1 MNSDVRNKPP
11 TGRRAASLEAT
22 VANTIAVVAEF
33 AQHSRRAET
42 PAAPSSASEGS
53 PRAMNDSL
61 RSAEL
66 ARQSGRAATPA
77 APAAA
82 STAAEGSPRAMS
94 DSMRSSGLAQ
104 QSRRAPTPAATL
116 SAGRG
121 GPPAVSD
128 SMRSAA
134 IAGWSI
140 IAIFFGGFGAWAMT
154 APLHGAAVAN
164 GFVRVEGN
172 RKSIQH
178 LDGGIVKQLNVKEG
192 DRVKAGDVLIVLD
205 DSQARAEYNVLS
217 QQFLVLRATEER
229 LKAELT
235 GASSLTMPEDLKAA
249 GIEYPDVTGIW
260 NSQIHQFESR
270 AAALAGQRSVIK
282 EKIAQLEAQ
291 ITGSEAQEK
300 AYREQFESV
309 RKERESLTSLVERGL
324 IAKPRYLQLER
335 SGVGLEGQAA
345 ETAANIAKARQ
356 AIAEQMQQMAQL
368 DNERLTEVT
377 KDLRDTQAKL
387 LEVIPKLSNAKAVLS
402 RIDIRSPYSGEI
414 VGLNVFS
421 VGGVIN
427 RGDKIMDIVP
437 ERDSLIVEAQIA
449 VEDIVNVHPD
459 MNADVHLIAY
469 KARITP
475 VVRGKV
481 IQVSADRLTDKRADN
496 PYHYYVA
503 LVRIDEKDLA
513 EIPNVQLYP
522 GMPVTVMIQTVER
535 TALDYLVGPIVMQFN
550 RAFRQK

>member
-1 MNSDVRNKPP
+1 MNSDVRNTPP
-11 TGRRAASLEAT
+11 TNRAAASPEAT
-22 VANTIAVVAEF
+22 VANTIAAVAEL
-33 AQHSRRAET
+33 AQQSRRAAT
-42 PAAPSSASEGS
+42 PAATSSASEGS
-53 PRAMNDSL
+53 PRAMSDSV
-61 RSAEL
+61 RSAEP
-66 ARQSGRAATPA
+66 AQQSRSAPPLA
-77 APAAA
+77 AP
-82 STAAEGSPRAMS
+82 STAAKGSSGAMS
-94 DSMRSSGLAQ
+94 DSVRLTAAGRSPVAKSDSMRATERAQ
-104 QSRRAPTPAATL
+104 QPRGAAIPVAA
-116 SAGRG
+116 SAAGRG

-134 IAGWSI
+134 IAGWAI
-140 IAIFFGGFGAWAMT
+140 ILIFFGGFGAWAVT
-154 APLHGAAVAN
+154 APLHGAVVAN

-229 LKAELT
+229 LKAELAN
-235 GASSLTMPEDLKAA
+235 ASSLTMPEDLKAA
-249 GIEYPDVTGIW
+249 GNEHPDVTGIW
-260 NSQIHQFESR
+260 NGTIHQFESR
-270 AAALAGQRSVIK
+270 LAALAGQRSVIR
-282 EKIAQLEAQ
+282 EKIAQLAAQ

-345 ETAANIAKARQ
+345 ETSANIAKSRQ

-368 DNERLTEVT
+368 DNDRMTEVT

-387 LEVIPKLSNAKAVLS
+387 LENIPKLSNAKAVLG
-402 RIDIRSPYSGEI
+402 RMDIRSPYSGEV

-421 VGGVIN
+421 VGGVIM
-427 RGDKIMDIVP
+427 RGDKLLDVVP

-449 VEDIVNVHPD
+449 VDDIANVLPD
-459 MNADVHLIAY
+459 MGAGVHLIAY
-469 KARITP
+469 KARIDGGLGAIKRTE
-475 VVRGKV
+475 
-481 IQVSADRLTDKRADN
+481 SAWIGFF
-496 PYHYYVA
+496 P
-503 LVRIDEKDLA
+503 
-513 EIPNVQLYP
+513 
-522 GMPVTVMIQTVER
+522 MM
-535 TALDYLVGPIVMQFN
+535 
-550 RAFRQK
+550 

>member
-1 MNSDVRNKPP
+1 MKSDVQKTLP
-11 TGRRAASLEAT
+11 TGGRGPSIEVPVADAIAAM
-22 VANTIAVVAEF
+22 AE
-33 AQHSRRAET
+33 
-42 PAAPSSASEGS
+42 
-53 PRAMNDSL
+53 
-61 RSAEL
+61 
-66 ARQSGRAATPA
+66 
-77 APAAA
+77 
-82 STAAEGSPRAMS
+82 
-94 DSMRSSGLAQ
+94 LAQ
-104 QSRRAPTPAATL
+104 QSRRAATPAAT
-116 SAGRG
+116 STAARRS
-121 GPPAVSD
+121 PPAVSD

-134 IAGWSI
+134 IAGWAI
-140 IAIFFGGFGAWAMT
+140 ILIFFGGFGAWAVT
-154 APLHGAAVAN
+154 APLHGAVVAN

-229 LKAELT
+229 LRAELAN
-235 GASSLTMPEDLKAA
+235 ASSLTMPEDLKAA
-249 GIEYPDVTGIW
+249 GNEHPDVTGIW
-260 NSQIHQFESR
+260 NGTIHQFESR
-270 AAALAGQRSVIK
+270 LAALAGQRSVIR

-345 ETAANIAKARQ
+345 ETSANIAKSRQ

-368 DNERLTEVT
+368 DNDRMTEVT

-387 LEVIPKLSNAKAVLS
+387 LENIPKLSNAKAVLG
-402 RIDIRSPYSGEI
+402 RMDIRSPYSGEV

-421 VGGVIN
+421 VGGVIM
-427 RGDKIMDIVP
+427 RGDKLMDVVP
-437 ERDSLIVEAQIA
+437 AQDSLIVEAQIA
-449 VEDIVNVHPD
+449 VDDIARVHPD

-469 KARITP
+469 KQRITP
-475 VVRGKV
+475 VVHGKV
-481 IQVSADRLTDKRADN
+481 MQVSADRLTEKRTDN
-496 PYHYYVA
+496 ARDNSAFYYVA
-503 LVRIDEKDLA
+503 LVRLDENDLA
-513 EIPNVQLYP
+513 ELPHVRLYP
-522 GMPVTVMIQTVER
+522 GMPATVMIQTDER
-535 TALDYLVGPIVMQFN
+535 TALDYLVGPIVMSFN
-550 RAFRQK
+550 RAFRQQ